1 MIFELSDH
9 LLIRWRFCIGELY
22 KMEYDENFLYSYSSR
37 VKDNY
42 EALKDSEFDVTML
55 LCSFV
60 SIVAII
66 DDNIREE
73 LFMDAKIPDYINP
86 KPNIPKNGETEILAF
101 YRHLRNSLCHLK
113 IDNQRVKSDGKKDI
127 LSVKLEDIWKHNEKG
142 RIIKDKVFECT
153 LTVTELKELFY
164 EVVAIIHE
172 KTKKQED

>member
-1 MIFELSDH
+1 M
-9 LLIRWRFCIGELY
+9 
-22 KMEYDENFLYSYSSR
+22 MYDDNFLYSYCDR
-37 VKDNY
+37 VKKNY
-42 EALKDSEFDVTML
+42 EALKDSEFEVTML

-73 LFMDAKIPDYINP
+73 LFSDAKIPDYINP
-86 KPNIPKNGETEILAF
+86 EPNTPKDGETETLAF

-113 IDNQRVKSDGKKDI
+113 IDNQRIKPDGKKEI
-127 LSVKLEDIWKHNEKG
+127 LSVKLVDIWKHNEKG
-142 RIIKDKVFECT
+142 RITEDKVFECT
-153 LTVTELKELFY
+153 LTIAELKELFY